1 LFFVKPGKEE
11 IAMKLIKPDD
21 DYIEKAKL
29 LSADEI
35 ERLLARMRGKLSRR
49 LDNEKLSA
57 TEAAA
62 IQLQLEDE
70 QLMEWRERMA
80 EITKGKERNSHHK

>member
-1 LFFVKPGKEE
+1 
-11 IAMKLIKPDD
+11 MKLIKPDD

-70 QLMEWRERMA
+70 KLMEWRERMA

>member
-1 LFFVKPGKEE
+1 
-11 IAMKLIKPDD
+11 MKLIKPADE
-21 DYIEKAKL
+21 YLEKAGL

-49 LDNEKLSA
+49 LDDKKLTA

-62 IQLQLEDE
+62 IQLELEDE
-70 QLMEWRERMA
+70 QLREWRERMA
-80 EITKGKERNSHHK
+80 EIKKGKERDSHRK

>member
-1 LFFVKPGKEE
+1 
-11 IAMKLIKPDD
+11 MKLIKPDD

-49 LDNEKLSA
+49 LDNEKLTA

-80 EITKGKERNSHHK
+80 EITKGKERDPHHK